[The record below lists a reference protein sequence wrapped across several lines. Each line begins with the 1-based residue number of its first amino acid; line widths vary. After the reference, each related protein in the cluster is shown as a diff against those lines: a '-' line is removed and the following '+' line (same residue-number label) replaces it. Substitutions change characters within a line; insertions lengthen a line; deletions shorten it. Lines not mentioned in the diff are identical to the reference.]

1 MTTVASPLWKE
12 VAHKVRAQ
20 LFETLTVLR
29 PFRDQIRATVV
40 AATALATAAVVTT
53 GVVIV
58 EKSTPEVKAA
68 SNSQESARVYVA
80 LGSSYAAGPGLR
92 RLVIGP
98 CLRTKNNYP
107 NQVAE
112 TLGMK
117 LIDATCSGATTRNIL
132 DVPQRAF
139 GGRPQIDEVPSD
151 ADVITITTGGN
162 DIDYVSRLILDGC
175 GNVLPDFLKHSP
187 IRSCRVG
194 RDPFPEPGRSAYLE
208 VERSMVAVIDAVR
221 LRAPHAKI
229 LLVDYPPVVEA
240 GKPSCARLPLQPE
253 QVAQTVRIFNG
264 LAEATARAAQTTGVT
279 LVEASRAGAQHT
291 VCSPTPWVTG
301 FTPPVPYHPSEAGKT
316 GVADLVID
324 TLRPSRAQQAGSRTG
339 A

>member
-1 MTTVASPLWKE
+1 M
-12 VAHKVRAQ
+12 
-20 LFETLTVLR
+20 LR
-29 PFRDQIRATVV
+29 PFRNQIRATLV

-53 GVVIV
+53 GVVIA
-58 EKSTPEVKAA
+58 ENSTPEVKAV
-68 SNSQESARVYVA
+68 SNSQESPRVYVA
-80 LGSSYAAGPGLR
+80 LGSSYAAGPGAR
-92 RLVIGP
+92 SLVIGP

-139 GGRPQIDEVPSD
+139 GGRPQIDEVPAD

-162 DIDYVSRLILDGC
+162 DLGYVSRLILSGC
-175 GNVLPDFLKHSP
+175 GNVLPEFLKKTP
-187 IRSCRVG
+187 IRSCRLG
-194 RDPFPEPGRSAYLE
+194 KDPFPEPQRSAYLE
-208 VERSMVAVIDAVR
+208 VERSMVAVIEAVR
-221 LRAPHAKI
+221 LRAPNAKI
-229 LLVDYPPVVEA
+229 LLVDYPPVVEP
-240 GKPSCARLPLQPE
+240 GKPTCAHLPLLPD

-264 LAEATARAAQTTGVT
+264 LADATARAAQTTGVT

-291 VCSPTPWVTG
+291 VCSPTPWLTG
-301 FTPPVPYHPSEAGKT
+301 FSPPVPYHPSEAGKK
-316 GVADLVID
+316 GVAELVVD
-324 TLRPSRAQQAGSRTG
+324 ALRPSRAQHASTRRSG